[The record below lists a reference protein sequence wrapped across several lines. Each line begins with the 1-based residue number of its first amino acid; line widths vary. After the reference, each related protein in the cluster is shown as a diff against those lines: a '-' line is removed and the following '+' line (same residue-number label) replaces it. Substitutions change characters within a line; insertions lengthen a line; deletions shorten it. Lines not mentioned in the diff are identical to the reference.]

1 MKRIILWLTPV
12 VVLGAF
18 AALYFWPYSEEREPE
33 IVTAPIPAAP
43 PAIRYPLEPTTEP
56 LPPLAESDSNISDA
70 LIALFGKRLHN
81 LINVQNIVQRI
92 VATVDNLPRDH
103 LSMRLMPVKLL
114 KGLPLI
120 TNMEGS
126 AALSPSNASRYEP
139 YVRLAEAA
147 PSDALVAVYLR
158 FYPLFQQQYENLGY
172 PGMYFNDR
180 VVEVID
186 HLLATPEVQEP
197 LRLVQPGILYEFEDQ
212 YLESLSAG
220 QKLLLRT
227 GQTNRL
233 KLTSKLREIRG
244 ALISAT
250 PQQ

>member
-12 VVLGAF
+12 VVLAAF
-18 AALYFWPYSEEREPE
+18 AALYFRPDTEEREPAT
-33 IVTAPIPAAP
+33 VTAPTPAAP
-43 PAIRYPLEPTTEP
+43 PAIRYPLEPTPEP
-56 LPPLAESDSNISDA
+56 LPLLAESDSNISDA
-70 LIALFGKRLHN
+70 LIALFGKRLYN
-81 LINVQNIVQRI
+81 LINLQNIVQRI

-103 LSMRLMPVKLL
+103 VSMRLMPVKPL
-114 KGLPLI
+114 KGLPLT

-126 AALSPSNASRYEP
+126 VAFSPSNASRYEP
-139 YVRLAEAA
+139 YVRLAEAV

-220 QKLLLRT
+220 QKLMLRM
-227 GQTNRL
+227 GQANRL

-244 ALISAT
+244 ALTSAM
-250 PQQ
+250 PQ